1 MLQGGIVYLI
11 TVLFITVIFS
21 TLMWCAMQKF
31 YNREEPLAKL
41 RALSCN
47 ITETKGRLSVVVGR
61 RRVGKTRLLS
71 EAFSTL
77 EGQYLYLFIS
87 RKSEAALVDEF
98 KAVIVEQLGAKFFQ
112 PQSLRDIFE
121 YLFDYAKQTP
131 LTLVVD
137 EFQDIEKVNNSLFS
151 DLQNLWDSC
160 KNTAMMHFVCCGSLY
175 NLMTKIFKG
184 QKQPLLNRDD
194 HFFKIQPLTPNYIK
208 QVMLDN
214 RCYTAENLLIWW
226 CLSGGIPKYLEW
238 LNDAGEN
245 VFGEL
250 ISASSPLIKEGT
262 HRLVED
268 FGSEHRAF
276 FDVMGA
282 ISIGHTTRS
291 RMETY
296 LNAGVGPILEKLE
309 VDFDIIRK
317 MRPITSKETSR
328 DVRYE
333 IIDPF
338 LKFWFRFI
346 YANRSAVEMENYDY
360 IRKVIDRD
368 FNIFSGK
375 ELETL
380 FESILI
386 ESKQFNRIGGYWDSK
401 GENEID
407 IVAIDDLG
415 KRILIAEVKRQA
427 KKYSPNQLLLKAAHL
442 LPKLN
447 IKDYTVDQRCFSLN
461 NLDDVMNEFA
471 KL

>member
-1 MLQGGIVYLI
+1 
-11 TVLFITVIFS
+11 
-21 TLMWCAMQKF
+21 MQKF
-31 YNREEPLAKL
+31 YNREDHLSKL
-41 RALSCN
+41 LSLSSN
-47 ITETKGRLSVVVGR
+47 LSTTKGRLSVVVGR
-61 RRVGKTRLLS
+61 RRVGKTRLLN
-71 EAFSTL
+71 EAFSKQ

-98 KAVIVEQLGAKFFQ
+98 KAVLADVLGTKFFQ

-151 DLQNLWDSC
+151 DLQNLWDSY
-160 KNTAMMHFVCCGSLY
+160 KDISMVHFVCCGSLY
-175 NLMTKIFKG
+175 NLMTRIFKG

-194 HFFKIQPLTPNYIK
+194 HFFKIQPLAPSYIK
-208 QVMLDN
+208 QMMLDN
-214 RCYTAENLLIWW
+214 NSYRADDLLLWW

-238 LNDAGEN
+238 LNDSREN
-245 VFGEL
+245 VFDAL
-250 ISASSPLIKEGT
+250 ISASSPLMKEGT

-268 FGSEHRAF
+268 FGSAHRAF
-276 FDVMGA
+276 FDVLGA
-282 ISIGHTTRS
+282 IAMGHTTRA
-291 RMETY
+291 RIETY
-296 LNAGVGPILEKLE
+296 LDTGVGPVLEKLE
-309 VDFDIIRK
+309 TDFDIIRK

-333 IIDPF
+333 MLDPF
-338 LKFWFRFI
+338 LNFWFRFI
-346 YANRSAVEMENYDY
+346 YANRSAVEMENYEY
-360 IRKVIDRD
+360 IRKVILRD
-368 FNIFSGK
+368 FSTFSGK

-415 KRILIAEVKRQA
+415 KRILIAEVKRQS
-427 KKYSPNQLLLKAAHL
+427 KKFNPNQLLLKSTHL
-442 LPKLN
+442 LTKLN
-447 IKDYTVDQRCFSLN
+447 LKDYAIDQRCFSLD
-461 NLDDVMNEFA
+461 NLDDIMAEFS
-471 KL
+471 